1 VGPKAEVELEGCF
14 ARRPSA
20 NRVLSGLHRPD
31 DIMMSKAKKDA
42 GTEDP
47 SEKRK
52 DALWHWSVDACVI
65 LLARASRTMM
75 QRNRLYCFL
84 GLLLAARFVYELHV
98 VPTMQC
104 YRFLARFGVLDNH

>member
-1 VGPKAEVELEGCF
+1 
-14 ARRPSA
+14 
-20 NRVLSGLHRPD
+20 
-31 DIMMSKAKKDA
+31 MMSQAKKDT

-52 DALWHWSVDACVI
+52 DALALVDACVI

-75 QRNRLYCFL
+75 RRNRLYCFL
-84 GLLLAARFVYELHV
+84 GALAARFVYELHV
-98 VPTMQC
+98 VPTMRC

>member
-1 VGPKAEVELEGCF
+1 
-14 ARRPSA
+14 
-20 NRVLSGLHRPD
+20 
-31 DIMMSKAKKDA
+31 MMSKAKKDT

-52 DALWHWSVDACVI
+52 DALALVDACVI

-75 QRNRLYCFL
+75 QRLSCFL
-84 GLLLAARFVYELHV
+84 GALAARFVYELDV